1 MGKILVIAEK
11 PSVGRDIARVLGC
24 RTKGEGF
31 LEGDRY
37 IVTWAIGHLVTLAE
51 PEDYDPVYKSWRLDT
66 LPILPSKMKLKPISK
81 TRKQYAI
88 VKKLMNAREVEELI
102 CATDSGRE
110 GELIFRYIYQM
121 AGCKKPFR
129 RLWISSMTDTAI
141 REGFER
147 LKPGEEYDTLY
158 ISARCRSEAD
168 WLVGMNAS
176 RAFSIQYKALLSI
189 GRVQTPTLSLLV
201 ERQKKIQSFV
211 PQDYWEITGN
221 FGDYEGTWF
230 DPKTKDTR
238 MFDREK
244 AEALAARLRGETA
257 TVLQVE
263 REEKKQLPPLL
274 YDLTELQRDGN
285 RRFGFSA
292 QKTLSIAQDLYEK
305 RKLLTYPR
313 TDSRY
318 LSRDMIPKLRGI
330 LQKVGAGPYQQY
342 AQALLELAQLPINKR
357 IVNDERVT
365 DHHAIIPTETL
376 PKLQSL
382 TADERKIYDLVVRR
396 FLAVFYPAHVYLQTR
411 IITGVEGE
419 SFISKGRTVL
429 KQGWRVIYR
438 EDEKPEKE
446 EEKEL
451 PPLEKGA
458 VRTLERTQIEQ
469 KQTTPPKPY
478 NEATLLSAMEN
489 VGRLVE
495 DEELRGQMKENGLG
509 TPATRAAI
517 IERLLEVGYVERKG
531 KSLIPTEKGMK
542 LIEIVPS
549 ELKTPE
555 MTGKWEK
562 GLTSIARGKMQ
573 GDAFMES
580 IVRYV
585 RYIVQQARQVNP
597 AVQFEREE
605 KGKRRSRGK
614 RAGRAPSDLGKCPAC
629 KKGRILENSKAFY
642 CTEWKKGCSF
652 TIWKNALEK
661 QGISITAEMVR
672 ELLAKGRT
680 EKRPLGKSEG
690 RGSDLFSLVLQ
701 DERGQL
707 KLER

>member
-24 RTKGEGF
+24 STKGEGF

-51 PEDYDPVYKSWRLDT
+51 PEEYDPAYKSWRLDT
-66 LPILPSKMKLKPISK
+66 LPILPSEMKLKPISR
-81 TRKQYAI
+81 TRKQYGI

-121 AGCKKPFR
+121 ARCKKPFR

-141 REGFER
+141 RQGFER
-147 LKPGEEYDTLY
+147 LRPGVEYDNLY

-168 WLVGMNAS
+168 WLVGINAS
-176 RAFSIQYKALLSI
+176 RAFTIQYNALLSI

-201 ERQKKIQSFV
+201 ERQKEIQSFI
-211 PQDYWEITGN
+211 PQDYWEVTGS
-221 FGDYEGTWF
+221 FGDYQGVWF
-230 DPKTKDTR
+230 DPKTQETR
-238 MFDREK
+238 IYDRER
-244 AEALAARLRGETA
+244 AETIAARVRGKA
-257 TVLQVE
+257 AAVLQVE

-318 LSRDMIPKLRGI
+318 LSRDMIPQLQGI
-330 LQKVGAGPYQQY
+330 LKKVGMNPYQEY
-342 AQALLELAQLPINKR
+342 AQPLLALPRLPITKR
-357 IVNDERVT
+357 VVNDERVT
-365 DHHAIIPTETL
+365 DHHAIIPTETA

-382 TADERKIYDLVVRR
+382 TADERKIYDLVVKR

-419 SFISKGRTVL
+419 SFVSKGRTVL
-429 KQGWRVIYR
+429 QQGWRVIYK
-438 EDEKPEKE
+438 EDEKPGKE

-458 VRTLERTQIEQ
+458 ARTLERAHVQQ

-489 VGRLVE
+489 AGRFLE
-495 DEELRGQMKENGLG
+495 DEELREQLKESGLG

-573 GDAFMES
+573 GDAFIES
-580 IVRYV
+580 IARYV
-585 RYIVQQARQVNP
+585 RYIVQQSQKVNP

-605 KGKRRSRGK
+605 KGKRRTRGK
-614 RAGRAPSDLGKCPAC
+614 RSVRASGLGKCPAC

-661 QGISITAEMVR
+661 HDISITVEMVK
-672 ELLAKGRT
+672 ELLSKGRT
-680 EKRPLGKSEG
+680 EKRPLDKSKD
-690 RGSDLFSLVLQ
+690 RGGGMFSLVLQ
-701 DERGQL
+701 DKGGQL